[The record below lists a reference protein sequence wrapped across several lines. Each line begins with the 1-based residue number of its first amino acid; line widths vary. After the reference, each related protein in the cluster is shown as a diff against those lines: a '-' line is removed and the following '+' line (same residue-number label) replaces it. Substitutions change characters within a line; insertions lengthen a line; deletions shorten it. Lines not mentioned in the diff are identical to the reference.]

1 MRAPNIY
8 FGYNNQ
14 EPDISN
20 GCGVGQVSWDLE
32 PPLKFYYEGSEAL
45 FDYPPRRIDW
55 GPQ

>member
-1 MRAPNIY
+1 MRAPNLY